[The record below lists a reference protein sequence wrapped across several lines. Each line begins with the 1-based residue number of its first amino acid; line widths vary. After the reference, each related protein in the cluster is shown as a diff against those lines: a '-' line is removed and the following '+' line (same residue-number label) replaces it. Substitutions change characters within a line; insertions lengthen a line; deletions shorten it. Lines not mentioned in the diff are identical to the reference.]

1 MVVIMAPPFKMAELP
16 PYSREIVPPQEALT
30 VGKGRVRYGGS
41 ARPILLEAMSGHY
54 PRAIFKSSLCNTIN
68 INKALLWSQFYNF

>member
-1 MVVIMAPPFKMAELP
+1 MAELP
-16 PYSREIVPPQEALT
+16 PHSREIVPPQEALT
-30 VGKGRVRYGGS
+30 VKKGRVRYRGS

-54 PRAIFKSSLCNTIN
+54 PRAIYKSSLCNINITIN